1 MAKPGRHHI
10 FSALVILFGCSALDA
25 AESLPVMDDAIQKEA
40 KETWRARRLAY
51 GEEIYNQACG
61 SCHDE
66 GLDGAPAIGD
76 QQEWS
81 ERSPFWS
88 AVLFEHSKD
97 GYLAMP
103 AKGNRP
109 ELTDQAIDAAGEYL
123 LSETFPELP
132 LD

>member
-10 FSALVILFGCSALDA
+10 FFALFILFSCAASSA

-40 KETWRARRLAY
+40 KEAWRARRLAY

-66 GLDGAPAIGD
+66 GLSGAPAIGD
-76 QQEWS
+76 QQAWS

-103 AKGNRP
+103 AKGNHP

-123 LSETFPELP
+123 LSVTFPELP